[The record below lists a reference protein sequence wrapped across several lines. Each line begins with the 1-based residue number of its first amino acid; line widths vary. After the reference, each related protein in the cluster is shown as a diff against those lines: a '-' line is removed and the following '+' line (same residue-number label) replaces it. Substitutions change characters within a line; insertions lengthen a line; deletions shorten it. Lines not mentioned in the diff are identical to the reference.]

1 MKRSL
6 CLHHGLFCC
15 SFIINCFRL
24 LGMRQRIFQVDNQKD
39 SLNLQCTHAEVCYSV
54 FFWKLPHPY
63 QDREGLRNSCSF
75 WIKKAGLLFYMAHNF
90 DQPLSCFEAL
100 WHDILMHVLLKT
112 LITNTVNSTL
122 QETKN
127 TFIL

>member
-39 SLNLQCTHAEVCYSV
+39 TLNLQCTHAEVCYSV

-63 QDREGLRNSCSF
+63 QDREGLKTSTWLKSRIYFWQYSLCSYIMFIKSSKINQSYFNLYSNKGANEYFVTSKFVSLLYITGNS
-75 WIKKAGLLFYMAHNF
+75 
-90 DQPLSCFEAL
+90 
-100 WHDILMHVLLKT
+100 
-112 LITNTVNSTL
+112 
-122 QETKN
+122 
-127 TFIL
+127 